1 MAPSLQPSAFSPQ
14 HLTFALQLYQGP
26 SHVRTSRFRPLK
38 LATLAGATLLLAGF
52 AFTHL
57 QLKAS
62 VPAADSALKNA
73 PSQIL
78 LIFSARP
85 EAALSRVQLMGPDSS
100 PVPMGKPVAG
110 SDSLSLT
117 IPITGKLADGRY
129 TVRWRSA
136 GRDGHPAAGDF
147 VFTVGASG
155 GDNAAASAA
164 VSRDHSAN

>member
-1 MAPSLQPSAFSPQ
+1 
-14 HLTFALQLYQGP
+14 
-26 SHVRTSRFRPLK
+26 VRTSRFRPPK

-62 VPAADSALKNA
+62 VPAADSALKHA

-85 EAALSRVQLMGPDSS
+85 EAALSRVQLTGPDSS
-100 PVPMGKPVAG
+100 PVSMGKPAAG

-164 VSRDHSAN
+164 VSRDHSAD

>member
-1 MAPSLQPSAFSPQ
+1 
-14 HLTFALQLYQGP
+14 
-26 SHVRTSRFRPLK
+26 VRTSRFRHLK

-100 PVPMGKPVAG
+100 PVPMGKPAAG

-164 VSRDHSAN
+164 VSRDHSAD